1 MAATRLSRIPGS
13 YSGDVRNEGEEFSA
27 IKRRLKMLILVVINS
42 LSSRD
47 FSKAIC
53 VVDSKELPV
62 SCNAYQDYGVHKNP
76 NQNNRIK
83 DAKSQLAPALEELMK
98 MLFNVETYRAA
109 MMELEINM
117 AEMPLWKLSKKNL
130 APKPGEKEDL
140 IIPESL
146 IAGAVAGISS
156 TICTYPLELL
166 KTLLTV
172 QGLQMGIALPQFLL
186 SIDGWRKCNNCNLY
200 AVKKDRYKIQIK
212 PKQHQRFP
220 V

>member
-27 IKRRLKMLILVVINS
+27 VKRRLKMLILVVINS

-47 FSKAIC
+47 FSKAIR

-76 NQNNRIK
+76 NQKNMIK
-83 DAKSQLAPALEELMK
+83 YAKSQLAPALEELMK

-117 AEMPLWKLSKKNL
+117 AEMPLWKLSKSNIQK
-130 APKPGEKEDL
+130 DL
-140 IIPESL
+140 RIPESL

-172 QGLQMGIALPQFLL
+172 HGLQIGIALPQFLL
-186 SIDGWRKCNNCNLY
+186 SIDGRRKCKNCNLY
-200 AVKKDRYKIQIK
+200 AVKKDR
-212 PKQHQRFP
+212 
-220 V
+220 